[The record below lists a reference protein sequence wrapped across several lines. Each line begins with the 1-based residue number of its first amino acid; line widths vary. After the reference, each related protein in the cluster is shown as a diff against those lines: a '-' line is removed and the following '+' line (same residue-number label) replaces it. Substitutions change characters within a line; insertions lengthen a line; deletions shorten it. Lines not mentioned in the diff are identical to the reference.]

1 MLIENLNLYFLIC
14 FLWGLS
20 RSHDS
25 YHKFCRLAK
34 LVWVFFGPFL
44 IDFVFQF
51 HPSILGWLGIKF
63 QNLFW
68 FAFYFYKVI
77 SASWLESR
85 VWSVNLSCLGWFFRV
100 LLFIDFF
107 LKFHPST
114 LSQLR
119 IELHNLFQFSLYVII
134 LVSWRSFHRLTRLI
148 FLTDFF
154 LQFNP

>member
-1 MLIENLNLYFLIC
+1 LCWLRIWIYMFLIC

-25 YHKFCRLAK
+25 DHKFYRLAK

-51 HPSILGWLGIKF
+51 HPWILGWLGIKL

-68 FAFYFYKVI
+68 FAFYKVI
-77 SASWLESR
+77 SVSWLGSR
-85 VWSVNLSCLGWFFRV
+85 VWSVNLSCLGWFFCV

-107 LKFHPST
+107 LNFILQHWVNWELSFIIYFNFLYMWLSWFH
-114 LSQLR
+114 
-119 IELHNLFQFSLYVII
+119 
-134 LVSWRSFHRLTRLI
+134 
-148 FLTDFF
+148 D
-154 LQFNP
+154 